1 MNNKMFQSN
10 KKAIYLFA
18 FVALFLLLNIGFS
31 QNGPGNQ
38 MLVAA
43 EKKTTDILFLKG
55 KFIMKDKKG
64 AIVISDEKKCHCPHY
79 GK

>member
-1 MNNKMFQSN
+1 MIQYNKRM
-10 KKAIYLFA
+10 IYLFA
-18 FVALFLLLNIGFS
+18 FVALILVLNIGFEP
-31 QNGPGNQ
+31 NGSNKH

-43 EKKTTDILFLKG
+43 EKKTDILFLKG

-79 GK
+79 YR